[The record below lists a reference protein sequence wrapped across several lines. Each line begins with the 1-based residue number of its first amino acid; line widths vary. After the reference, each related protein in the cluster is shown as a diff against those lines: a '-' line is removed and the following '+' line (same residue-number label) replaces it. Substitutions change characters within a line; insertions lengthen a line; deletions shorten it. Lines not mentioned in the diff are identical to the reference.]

1 MIKDSEK
8 IQMTTISASAVKA
21 FRERTGL
28 PLMDCK
34 QALQEA
40 DGNEELAFEVLRKKG
55 KQLSDKRSDR
65 ETAFGR
71 FGMHIGTDKNVGAM
85 VELLCESAPVT
96 ANDSFIQ
103 LAQDLAKQLATGP
116 GATTAEELL
125 AQDSPSQPGTSLGQ
139 QKEDLFNRIREVFN
153 VGRIV
158 RVEGTCGGYQ
168 HNAGTTAGVLLH
180 IEGGSDD
187 AAKDVSMHIAA
198 MKPEVL
204 NVEDLDQSQV
214 SKEREIL
221 SAAAKA
227 EGKPDN
233 IVEKMVEGRIRQYCA
248 ERALVEQPFV
258 KDDKISV
265 GQYAKNNDMKLKGF
279 WHWIIGEKVS

>member
-1 MIKDSEK
+1 
-8 IQMTTISASAVKA
+8 MTTISAAAVKA

-40 DGNEELAFEVLRKKG
+40 GGDEDAAIEVLRKKG

-71 FGMHIGTDKNVGAM
+71 FGMYLGTDKQVGAM

-96 ANDSFIQ
+96 SNEQFIQ
-103 LAQDLAKQLATGP
+103 LAQDLATQLATGP
-116 GATTAEELL
+116 GAATADELL
-125 AQDSPSQPGTSLGQ
+125 DQESPSQPGTTLRQ
-139 QKEDLFNRIREVFN
+139 QKDDLFNRIREVFN
-153 VGRIV
+153 VGRLV

-168 HNAGTTAGVLLH
+168 HHAGTTAGVLVQ
-180 IEGGSDD
+180 IEGGSDEV
-187 AAKDVSMHIAA
+187 AKDVSMHIAA
-198 MKPEVL
+198 MKPQVL
-204 NVEDLDQSQV
+204 AVADLDEAQV
-214 SKEREIL
+214 EQEREIL
-221 SAAAKA
+221 RAAAKA

-248 ERALVEQPFV
+248 ERALLEQPFV
-258 KDDKISV
+258 KDDKLTV
-265 GQYAKNNDMKLKGF
+265 GEYAKQNGMKLLGM
-279 WHWIIGEKVS
+279 WHWVIGEKTA

>member
-1 MIKDSEK
+1 
-8 IQMTTISASAVKA
+8 MTTISASAVKA

-40 DGNEELAFEVLRKKG
+40 GGDEDKAFEVLRKKG
-55 KQLSDKRSDR
+55 KQLSDKRADR

-71 FGMHIGTDKNVGAM
+71 FGMYIGTDKKVGAM

-96 ANDSFIQ
+96 SNDQFIQ
-103 LAQDLAKQLATGP
+103 LAQDLATQLATGP
-116 GATTAEELL
+116 GAASGEELL
-125 AQDSPSQPGTSLGQ
+125 QQDSPSQPGTTLGQ

-168 HNAGTTAGVLLH
+168 HHAGTTAGVLLQ
-180 IEGGSDD
+180 IEGGTDQ

-198 MKPEVL
+198 MKPQVL
-204 NVEDLDQSQV
+204 NVEDLDKEQV
-214 SKEREIL
+214 DKEREIL
-221 SAAAKA
+221 RSAAKA

-248 ERALVEQPFV
+248 ERALVQQPFV
-258 KDDKISV
+258 KDDKMTV
-265 GQYAKNNDMKLKGF
+265 AQYAKENNMKLLGF
-279 WHWIIGEKVS
+279 WHWIIGEQIA

>member
-1 MIKDSEK
+1 
-8 IQMTTISASAVKA
+8 MTTISASAVKA

-40 DGNEELAFEVLRKKG
+40 GGNEELAFEVLRKKG

-71 FGMHIGTDKNVGAM
+71 FGMYIGTDKKVGAM

-116 GATTAEELL
+116 GAATADELL
-125 AQDSPSQPGTSLGQ
+125 AQDSPSIPGTSLGQ

-158 RVEGTCGGYQ
+158 RVEGVCGGYQ

-180 IEGGSDD
+180 IEGGTDG

-204 NVEDLDQSQV
+204 NVEDLDQVQV
-214 SKEREIL
+214 NKEREIL

-233 IVEKMVEGRIRQYCA
+233 IVEKMVDGRIRQYCA

-265 GQYAKNNDMKLKGF
+265 GDYSKNNGMALKGF
-279 WHWIIGEKVS
+279 WHWIIGEKAS

>member
-1 MIKDSEK
+1 
-8 IQMTTISASAVKA
+8 MTTISASAVKA

-40 DGNEELAFEVLRKKG
+40 GGDEDVAFEVLRKKG
-55 KQLSDKRSDR
+55 KQLSDKRADR

-71 FGMHIGTDKNVGAM
+71 FGMYMGTDKKVGAM

-96 ANDSFIQ
+96 ANDQFIQ
-103 LAQDLAKQLATGP
+103 LAQDLATQLATGP
-116 GATTAEELL
+116 GAATGEELL
-125 AQDSPSQPGTSLGQ
+125 DQASPSQPGTTLRQ
-139 QKEDLFNRIREVFN
+139 QKDDLFNRIREVFN

-168 HNAGTTAGVLLH
+168 HNAGTTAGVLLQ
-180 IEGGSDD
+180 IEGGTDE

-198 MKPEVL
+198 MKPQVL
-204 NVEDLDQSQV
+204 NVADLDETQV
-214 SKEREIL
+214 EQEREIL
-221 SAAAKA
+221 RAAAKA

-258 KDDKISV
+258 KDDKLTV
-265 GQYAKNNDMKLKGF
+265 GQYAKQNNMKLLGM
-279 WHWIIGEKVS
+279 WHWVIGEKTA

>member
-1 MIKDSEK
+1 
-8 IQMTTISASAVKA
+8 MTTISASAVKA

-40 DGNEELAFEVLRKKG
+40 GGDEDLAFEVLRKKG
-55 KQLSDKRSDR
+55 KQLSDKRADR

-71 FGMHIGTDKNVGAM
+71 FGMYMGTDKPVGAM

-96 ANDSFIQ
+96 ANDQFIQ
-103 LAQDLAKQLATGP
+103 LAQDLATQLATGP
-116 GATTAEELL
+116 GAANGEELL
-125 AQDSPSQPGTSLGQ
+125 DQESPSQPGTTLRQ
-139 QKEDLFNRIREVFN
+139 QKDDLFNRIREVFN

-168 HNAGTTAGVLLH
+168 HNAGTTAGVLVQ
-180 IEGGSDD
+180 IEGGSDE

-204 NVEDLDQSQV
+204 AVADLDEAQV
-214 SKEREIL
+214 EREREIL
-221 SAAAKA
+221 RAAAKA

-248 ERALVEQPFV
+248 ERALLEQPYV
-258 KDDKISV
+258 KDDKQTV
-265 GQYAKNNDMKLKGF
+265 GEYAKQNGMKLLGM
-279 WHWIIGEKVS
+279 WHWVIGEKTA

>member
-1 MIKDSEK
+1 
-8 IQMTTISASAVKA
+8 MTTISAAAVKA

-40 DGNEELAFEVLRKKG
+40 GGDEDAAIEVLRKKG

-71 FGMHIGTDKNVGAM
+71 FGMYLGTDKKVGAM

-96 ANDSFIQ
+96 SNEQFIQ
-103 LAQDLAKQLATGP
+103 LAQDLATQLATGP
-116 GATTAEELL
+116 GAATADELL
-125 AQDSPSQPGTSLGQ
+125 DQESPSQPGTTLRQ
-139 QKEDLFNRIREVFN
+139 QKDDLFNRIREVFN
-153 VGRIV
+153 VGRLV

-168 HNAGTTAGVLLH
+168 HHAGTTAGVLVQ
-180 IEGGSDD
+180 IEGGSDEV
-187 AAKDVSMHIAA
+187 AKDVSMHIAA
-198 MKPEVL
+198 MKPQVL
-204 NVEDLDQSQV
+204 AVADLDEAQV
-214 SKEREIL
+214 EQEREIL
-221 SAAAKA
+221 RAAAKA

-248 ERALVEQPFV
+248 ERALLEQPFV
-258 KDDKISV
+258 KDDKLTV
-265 GQYAKNNDMKLKGF
+265 GEYAKQNGMKLLGM
-279 WHWIIGEKVS
+279 WHWVIGEKTA

>member
-1 MIKDSEK
+1 
-8 IQMTTISASAVKA
+8 
-21 FRERTGL
+21 
-28 PLMDCK
+28 MDCK

-40 DGNEELAFEVLRKKG
+40 GGDEDVAFEVLRKKG
-55 KQLSDKRSDR
+55 KQLSDKRADR

-71 FGMHIGTDKNVGAM
+71 FGMYIGTDKQVGAM

-96 ANDSFIQ
+96 TNEDFLQ
-103 LAQDLAKQLATGP
+103 LAQDLANQLATGP
-116 GATTAEELL
+116 GAATAEELL
-125 AQDSPSQPGTSLGQ
+125 AQDSPSKPGTTLGQ

-153 VGRIV
+153 VGRLV

-168 HNAGTTAGVLLH
+168 HNAGTTAGVLLR
-180 IEGGSDD
+180 IEGGSDE

-204 NVEDLDQSQV
+204 NVADLNQDQV
-214 SKEREIL
+214 NKEREIL
-221 SAAAKA
+221 AAAAKA

-258 KDDKISV
+258 KDDKVTV
-265 GQYAKNNDMKLKGF
+265 GQYAENSGMKLIGF
-279 WHWIIGEKVS
+279 WHWVIGQKSE

>member
-1 MIKDSEK
+1 
-8 IQMTTISASAVKA
+8 MTTISASAVKA

-34 QALQEA
+34 QALQA
-40 DGNEELAFEVLRKKG
+40 AGGNEDLAMEELRKKG

-71 FGMHIGTDKNVGAM
+71 FGMYIGSDKNVGAM

-96 ANDSFIQ
+96 SNDSFIQ
-103 LAQDLAKQLATGP
+103 LAQDLAIQLATGP
-116 GATTAEELL
+116 GATTADELL
-125 AQDSPSQPGTSLGQ
+125 AQDSPSLPGTSLGQ
-139 QKEDLFNRIREVFN
+139 QKDDLFNRIREVFN
-153 VGRIV
+153 VGRLV

-180 IEGGSDD
+180 IEGGNDD

-198 MKPEVL
+198 MRPEVL
-204 NVEDLDQSQV
+204 NADELDQEQV
-214 SKEREIL
+214 SRERAL
-221 SAAAKA
+221 LTAAAKA

-233 IVEKMVEGRIRQYCA
+233 IVDKIVDGRIRQYCA

-258 KDDKISV
+258 KDDKQSV
-265 GQYAKNNDMKLKGF
+265 GDYAKSHGMGLKQY
-279 WHWIIGEKVS
+279 WHWVIGEKA

>member
-1 MIKDSEK
+1 
-8 IQMTTISASAVKA
+8 
-21 FRERTGL
+21 
-28 PLMDCK
+28 MDCK

-40 DGNEELAFEVLRKKG
+40 GGDEDVAFEVLRKKG

-71 FGMHIGTDKNVGAM
+71 FGMYIGTDKNVGAM

-96 ANDSFIQ
+96 TNEDFLQ
-103 LAQDLAKQLATGP
+103 LAQDLATQLATGP
-116 GATTAEELL
+116 GAKTAEELL
-125 AQDSPSQPGTSLGQ
+125 AQDSPSKPGTTLGQ

-153 VGRIV
+153 VGRLV
-158 RVEGTCGGYQ
+158 RVDGTCGGYQ
-168 HNAGTTAGVLLH
+168 HNAGTTAGVLLR
-180 IEGGSDD
+180 IEGGSDE

-204 NVEDLDQSQV
+204 NVADLDQDQV
-214 SKEREIL
+214 NKEREIL
-221 SAAAKA
+221 AAAAKA

-258 KDDKISV
+258 KDDKVTV
-265 GQYAKNNDMKLKGF
+265 GKYAESSGMKLVGF
-279 WHWIIGEKVS
+279 WHWVIGQKSE